1 MGAPFPLP
9 SELGV
14 EIPSWQE
21 QTIMDGLDL
30 YVQKRIQNMDELWTR
45 LYVQPQP
52 EAPVSPAVGSEG
64 TQPPVPEHTNAVTS
78 SAQQHTGGKSPEGP
92 LSWENRMLMGMQ
104 RIRSICSDIYHKM
117 KEL

>member
-1 MGAPFPLP
+1 
-9 SELGV
+9 
-14 EIPSWQE
+14 
-21 QTIMDGLDL
+21 MDGLDL

-52 EAPVSPAVGSEG
+52 EAPVSPAVRSEG
-64 TQPPVPEHTNAVTS
+64 TQPPVPEYTNAVTS
-78 SAQQHTGGKSPEGP
+78 SVQQHTGGKSPEGP